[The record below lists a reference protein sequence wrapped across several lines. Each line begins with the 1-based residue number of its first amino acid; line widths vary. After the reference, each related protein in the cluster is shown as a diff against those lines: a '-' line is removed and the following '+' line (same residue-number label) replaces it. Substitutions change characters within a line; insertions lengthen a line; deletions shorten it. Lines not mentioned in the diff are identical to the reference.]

1 MALKNCK
8 ECGNLLSD
16 KAEICPSCGYKN
28 KKQVPLWMTIG
39 IIFIAF
45 VFVGSCVGNNNNQST
60 TSSTTANDTIRDTV
74 KSNWITNVSKD
85 EMRGTEIVNVATE
98 STNKVNFNFPY
109 NGGSSLLLL
118 VRRNDSGNDVIIRI
132 TKGQFLCSSFDGCE
146 VNFKFD
152 QSPIQSITMV
162 GAESH
167 DSDILFVKHNKTT
180 ASLINKIKSS
190 KTVIV
195 EPNFYQEGKHQFTFN
210 LEGFKEP

>member
-1 MALKNCK
+1 MALKKCK
-8 ECGNLLSD
+8 ECGNQLSD
-16 KAEICPSCGYKN
+16 KAEVCPSCGYKN

-45 VFVGSCVGNNNNQST
+45 AFVGSCIGNNSNQAT
-60 TSSTTANDTIRDTV
+60 TSNTTVNDTTQDTAKTNWV
-74 KSNWITNVSKD
+74 KNVSKD

-98 STNKVNFNFPY
+98 SINQVSFDFPY

-118 VRRNDSGNDVIIRI
+118 VRRNDSGNDLIIRI

-152 QSPIQSITMV
+152 QNPIQSITMV

-167 DSDILFVKHNKTT
+167 DSDILFVKNSKTT
-180 ASLINKIKSS
+180 ASLIEKIKSS

-195 EPNFYQEGKHQFTFN
+195 EPSFYKEGKHQFTFN